1 MDESYANSSLHS
13 LHALKKEEERDS
25 DPQIGFGVLPR
36 FRVGPKGRGS
46 AQPGMV
52 EKNK

>member
-1 MDESYANSSLHS
+1 M
-13 LHALKKEEERDS
+13 HALKKEEERDS